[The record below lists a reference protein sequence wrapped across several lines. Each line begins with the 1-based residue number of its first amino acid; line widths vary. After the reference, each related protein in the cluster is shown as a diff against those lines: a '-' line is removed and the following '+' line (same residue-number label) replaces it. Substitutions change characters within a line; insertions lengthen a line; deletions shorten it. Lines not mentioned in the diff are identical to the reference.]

1 MATDV
6 ARSPALPR
14 ASQADPSAVAGRDLR
29 LLMVVPGVLVI
40 VGLFLYPF
48 IYGFV
53 SSFSSQGENAG
64 WLANYQRFFS
74 EPRLYETIRK
84 TLWLALPVT
93 ILNVGLA
100 VPFAFMLRT
109 PSRGQRL
116 LSTILVIPMT
126 LGTVL
131 VAEGLMLYLAPN
143 GWLNRTLLELGLIG
157 SPLRLLNNYWGVALS
172 LVITGFPFAFM
183 MMLSYTTGIDPTLA
197 RAAATLGASP
207 LAQFRR
213 IYLPLLVPGLT
224 ITFCLSFVQAF
235 AVFPSAVLLGAP
247 AGATRVIS
255 IAAYEMAYEEY
266 NWSMASTVAMVMGA
280 TQLLIVGVVLGLR
293 QLSYRGPVVGGKG

>member
-53 SSFSSQGENAG
+53 SSFSPQGENAG

>member
-1 MATDV
+1 MAGQTLSPSAG
-6 ARSPALPR
+6 ARSAN
-14 ASQADPSAVAGRDLR
+14 ADPSGVAGRDMR

-40 VGLFLYPF
+40 VGLFIYPF
-48 IYGFV
+48 IYGFI
-53 SSFSSQGENAG
+53 SSFNPQGDNAG
-64 WLANYQRFFS
+64 WLDNYQRFFS
-74 EPRLYETIRK
+74 QPRLYETVGK

-116 LSTILVIPMT
+116 LSTLLVIPMT

-143 GWLNRTLLELGLIG
+143 GWLNRTLLELGILG

-172 LVITGFPFAFM
+172 LLITGFPFAFM

-207 LAQFRR
+207 IEQFRR

-224 ITFCLSFVQAF
+224 ITFCLTFVQAF

-280 TQLLIVGVVLGLR
+280 TQLIIVGIVLGLR
-293 QLSYRGPVVGGKG
+293 QFSYRGPVVGGKG

>member
-53 SSFSSQGENAG
+53 SSFSPQGENAG

-131 VAEGLMLYLAPN
+131 GAEGLMLYLAPN

>member
-1 MATDV
+1 MTSQTLSAPQD
-6 ARSPALPR
+6 ARSAN
-14 ASQADPSAVAGRDLR
+14 ADPSSVAGRDLR

-40 VGLFLYPF
+40 VGLFIYPF

-53 SSFSSQGENAG
+53 SSFNPQGENVG

-74 EPRLYETIRK
+74 QPRLYETVGK

-116 LSTILVIPMT
+116 LSTLLVIPMT

-143 GWLNRTLLELGLIG
+143 GWLNRSLLELGILG

-172 LVITGFPFAFM
+172 LLITGFPFAFM

-207 LAQFRR
+207 MEQFRR

-224 ITFCLSFVQAF
+224 ITFCLTFVQAF

-280 TQLLIVGVVLGLR
+280 TQLVIVGIVLGLR